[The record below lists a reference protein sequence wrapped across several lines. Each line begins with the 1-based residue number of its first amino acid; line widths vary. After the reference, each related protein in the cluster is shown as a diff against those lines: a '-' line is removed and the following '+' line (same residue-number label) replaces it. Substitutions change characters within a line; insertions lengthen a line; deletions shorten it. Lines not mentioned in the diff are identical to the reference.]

1 MINKI
6 FEDIKQSKNL
16 QFIKHSF
23 DLQIL
28 VLDIMKPVH
37 NKGHVSMGCLKKK
50 KLTHVDSSPSEN
62 EVKRRTW
69 SQ

>member
-50 KLTHVDSSPSEN
+50 KTYT
-62 EVKRRTW
+62 RR
-69 SQ
+69 